1 MNTKSLVEPGRCYSC
16 FRPKKACLCD
26 EISSFDTMT
35 KVVILIHPKEAKKQR
50 VGTGRLTQKSLV
62 NSMMIM
68 GIDFTDDNLVNG
80 LIDNKSK
87 RCFLLYPGKEAINLS
102 QNEKFPVEEGLE
114 NVIFVL
120 DGTWPCAKK
129 MLRESKNLQTLP
141 RVCFDSNESS
151 RFSIKHQP
159 AKGCLSTIESVSL
172 LLKELSKQKVESLGD
187 GPESMLKT
195 LDMLVKYQREC
206 AADPEKPGYRRKPYS
221 VQEHRESYIRPKS
234 RLFYYD
240 KKNFS

>member
-1 MNTKSLVEPGRCYSC
+1 MNTNSSAESGRCYSC
-16 FRPKKACLCD
+16 FRSKKACLCD
-26 EISSFDTMT
+26 EIKSFETKT

-50 VGTGRLTQKSLV
+50 IGTGRLTQKSLT

-68 GIDFTDDNLVNG
+68 GIDFTHDNLVNG
-80 LIDNKSK
+80 LIADKTK
-87 RCFLLYPGKEAINLS
+87 RCFLLYPGEEAINLS
-102 QNEKFPVEEGLE
+102 QNEKFPATEEIE

-129 MLRESKNLQTLP
+129 MLKESSNLQLLP

-159 AKGCLSTIESVSL
+159 AAGCLSTIESVSL
-172 LLKELSKQKVESLGD
+172 LLEELSKQEVETIGD
-187 GPESMLKT
+187 GPESMLHT
-195 LDMLVKYQREC
+195 LDKLVQYQREC
-206 AADPEKPGYRRKPYS
+206 AADPKKPGYRRKPYS
-221 VQEHRESYIRPKS
+221 VQEHRESFIRPKS
-234 RLFYYD
+234 RLFYFD